1 MTRTERNFA
10 LVEIEL
16 RLRTWRLA
24 KLSLIFFKAVAKLLQ
39 RICIILFIVFFF
51 FFFLFRNIIDFVLH
65 STYMS
70 IVVEFEGYPSL

>member
-51 FFFLFRNIIDFVLH
+51 FFFIQKYYRFRIAFNVYVD
-65 STYMS
+65 SR
-70 IVVEFEGYPSL
+70 